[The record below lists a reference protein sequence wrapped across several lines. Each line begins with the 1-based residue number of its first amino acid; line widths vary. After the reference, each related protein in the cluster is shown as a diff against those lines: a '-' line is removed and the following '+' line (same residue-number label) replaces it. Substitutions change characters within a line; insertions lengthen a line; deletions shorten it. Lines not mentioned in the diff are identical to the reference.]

1 VHPEPIL
8 TVAQAGTIALWLG
21 VVFGVLEILYGA
33 HLWRSE
39 ASRGDGIGANANLPF
54 QGQYFVCSGLM
65 LVLLT
70 GNYLLRGTMPETI
83 LITLFFTGIVA
94 TLWWQFRLSRQMKRW
109 RATLTK
115 LQVPAEE

>member
-1 VHPEPIL
+1 MHPEPIL
-8 TVAQAGTIALWLG
+8 TVAQAGTIACWLG
-21 VVFGVLEILYGA
+21 VVFGVLVILYGA

-39 ASRGDGIGANANLPF
+39 AARGEGIGATANLPF
-54 QGQYFVCSGLM
+54 QGQDFVCSGLM
-65 LVLLT
+65 MVLLP
-70 GNYLLRGTMPETI
+70 GKYLLRGTMPETI
-83 LITLFFTGIVA
+83 LITLFLIGVVA